1 VYQKGGD
8 EMTNR
13 PSASSGLVSEELDAQ
28 AVETLPERATMELL
42 GGNLFAVPA
51 GPSDIAGFISQASA
65 ASGNAEQTAPIVQGL
80 TAPPQV
86 PMTPMP

>member
-1 VYQKGGD
+1 MK
-8 EMTNR
+8 NR
-13 PSASSGLVSEELDAQ
+13 PSAPGGFVIDELEAQ
-28 AVETLPERATMELL
+28 VVETLPERATMELL

-51 GPSDIAGFISQASA
+51 GPGDIAGLVSQASA
-65 ASGNAEQTAPIVQGL
+65 ATGNAEQTAPIVQGL

>member
-1 VYQKGGD
+1 MTERPGAPGLLID
-8 EMTNR
+8 E
-13 PSASSGLVSEELDAQ
+13 LVAH

-51 GPSDIAGFISQASA
+51 GPPDLAGFVSQASA
-65 ASGNAEQTAPIVQGL
+65 ATGNAEQTAPIVQGL
-80 TAPPQV
+80 TTPPQV